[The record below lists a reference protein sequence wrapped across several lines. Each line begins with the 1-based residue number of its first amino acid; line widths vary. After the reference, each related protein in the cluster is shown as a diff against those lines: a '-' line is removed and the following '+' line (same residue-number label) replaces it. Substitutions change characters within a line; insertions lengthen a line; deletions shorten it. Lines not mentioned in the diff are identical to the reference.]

1 MGSQTQELIGSSLI
15 SLQLRWYSGKRMGQ
29 LLIENCTKQQ
39 LSPRSRARE
48 WRMEISVF
56 GRSAPEKRGG
66 PKMSFASWLSI
77 NHASAPSF
85 RPETDR
91 RADRGARDRDR
102 PGRRRRSPPRPS
114 PSPPPSLSFVAKG
127 KRKPSSSTLRPP
139 NRRLVQIG
147 NEAQGLA
154 RPPLTSLHFG
164 CFCEPFYLGHLEEDV
179 THPYSPT
186 FAAYASLVS
195 CAHCVVSQI

>member
-1 MGSQTQELIGSSLI
+1 MEDG
-15 SLQLRWYSGKRMGQ
+15 
-29 LLIENCTKQQ
+29 TKQQ
-39 LSPRSRARE
+39 LTFRSRE
-48 WRMEISVF
+48 KGISVF

-91 RADRGARDRDR
+91 RADRRARDRDR
-102 PGRRRRSPPRPS
+102 PGRRRSPPRPS

-127 KRKPSSSTLRPP
+127 KRKPSSSPLRPP

-147 NEAQGLA
+147 NEAQGLS
-154 RPPLTSLHFG
+154 RPPLTSLSFG
-164 CFCEPFYLGHLEEDV
+164 CFCQPLYLRKEEEDF
-179 THPYSPT
+179 TRRIALRWLHML
-186 FAAYASLVS
+186 A
-195 CAHCVVSQI
+195 

>member
-1 MGSQTQELIGSSLI
+1 MEDG
-15 SLQLRWYSGKRMGQ
+15 
-29 LLIENCTKQQ
+29 TKQQ
-39 LSPRSRARE
+39 LTFRSRE
-48 WRMEISVF
+48 KGISVF

-85 RPETDR
+85 RPEADR
-91 RADRGARDRDR
+91 RADRRARDRDR
-102 PGRRRRSPPRPS
+102 PGRRRSPPRPS
-114 PSPPPSLSFVAKG
+114 QPPSLSFVAKG
-127 KRKPSSSTLRPP
+127 KRKPSSSPLRPP

>member
-1 MGSQTQELIGSSLI
+1 MIRKGILSQLRNILNTPPTFKIFILFPFELASEEVMGSQTQELITKLTY
-15 SLQLRWYSGKRMGQ
+15 QLTTEVVLRQ
-29 LLIENCTKQQ
+29 ENGTTCTKQQ
-39 LSPRSRARE
+39 LSPRSRER
-48 WRMEISVF
+48 RMEIFVF
-56 GRSAPEKRGG
+56 GRSVPEKRGG

-91 RADRGARDRDR
+91 RADRRARDRDR

-127 KRKPSSSTLRPP
+127 KRKPSSSPLRPP

-147 NEAQGLA
+147 NEAQPKALQG
-154 RPPLTSLHFG
+154 SL
-164 CFCEPFYLGHLEEDV
+164 
-179 THPYSPT
+179 
-186 FAAYASLVS
+186 
-195 CAHCVVSQI
+195 